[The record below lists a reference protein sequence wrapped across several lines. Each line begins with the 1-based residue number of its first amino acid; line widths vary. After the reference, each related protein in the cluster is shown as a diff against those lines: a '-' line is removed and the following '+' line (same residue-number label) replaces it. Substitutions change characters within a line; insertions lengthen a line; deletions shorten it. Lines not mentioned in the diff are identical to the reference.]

1 MNTAKARADQAKMR
15 LQPSH
20 ALALF
25 VLLQIGVMLVAIS
38 GESLWID
45 EFWTAHFATLGS
57 LKDFYELLIVPSG
70 SQTPLHFLHFY
81 LWGQLG
87 TTGEFLFRLA
97 NLPLFVLGQ
106 WAVFWALR
114 DQNRPWAW
122 AFLVLSALHPMVWQ
136 YANEA
141 RPYMMMLAGAQ
152 MILAYLLRLHVQRA
166 PGQPTEP
173 LFMALFVLGGILL
186 FGASMLGAFWV
197 LAAGVHVLVHHLR
210 KSTWRELLQGSN
222 PLLVATLLLATGVL
236 TAYYLSSL
244 IKGAGASRLASSSLS
259 TVLFA
264 AYELLGL
271 GGIGPSRLAL
281 RSQGMAALAPYLP
294 ALAVASGVLLAL
306 LACGLQAARKQL
318 GSGQLL
324 WLLALGLFPVLVV
337 LSSGFVMHWRVL
349 GRHLIAALP
358 LLNLLLALGMTVLWQ
373 RQTQQ
378 GPARALVVLGLLA
391 LLYSSFSQ
399 RFAPEHRKDDYRSAA
414 ALAQAALA
422 QGQRVW
428 WAAGVIGAH
437 YYRLPGEWDVMAE
450 LTSQHSPLPC
460 SDRPGVQ
467 VVINASSAC
476 LAAMSSP
483 DLVFLSKPETF
494 DTRGELGAF
503 LKAGAYTVQQELPAF
518 TVWRRTGANVIK
530 LP

>member
-1 MNTAKARADQAKMR
+1 MQLGVFA
-15 LQPSH
+15 
-20 ALALF
+20 
-25 VLLQIGVMLVAIS
+25 LLQVAVMLVAIS
-38 GESLWID
+38 PESLWID
-45 EFWTAHFATLGS
+45 EFWTAHFGAMKS
-57 LKDFYELLIVPSG
+57 IKDFYELLIVPSG

-87 TTGEFLFRLA
+87 LTGEFLFRLA
-97 NLPLFVLGQ
+97 NLPLFLVGQ
-106 WAVFWALR
+106 MAVFWALR
-114 DQNRPWAW
+114 DYPRVFSAL
-122 AFLVLSALHPMVWQ
+122 FLALSALHPMVWQ

-141 RPYMMMLAGAQ
+141 RPYIMLFAGSQ
-152 MILAYLLRLHVQRA
+152 MVLAYLLRLHAAGVHGR
-166 PGQPTEP
+166 PVEP
-173 LFMALFVLGGILL
+173 LFMMLFVVGGILL
-186 FGASMLGAFWV
+186 FGASLLGAFWV
-197 LAAGVHVLVHHLR
+197 FAASVHVLVHHLR
-210 KSTWRELLQGSN
+210 RSTWRELLGGLN
-222 PLLVATLLLATGVL
+222 LLQLGLLLLAVGVL

-244 IKGAGASRLASSSLS
+244 LQGAGGSRLSSSSMS

-281 RSQGMAALAPYLP
+281 RSQGVAALAPYLP

-306 LACGLQAARKQL
+306 LACGLHAARKQL
-318 GSGQLL
+318 GNGPLL

-337 LSSGFVMHWRVL
+337 VGSGFAMHWRVL

-373 RQTQQ
+373 RRTQR
-378 GPARALVVLGLLA
+378 GLARALVVLGLLA
-391 LLYSSFSQ
+391 LAYSSINQ
-399 RFAPEHRKDDYRSAA
+399 RFAPEHRKDDYRGAA

-437 YYRLPGEWDVMAE
+437 YYQLPGEWDVMGE

-476 LAAMSSP
+476 LAAMSWP

-518 TVWRRTGANVIK
+518 TVWRRSGANVIK